1 MRETQRMAGFVAH
14 YPVEFGVERSH
25 RERFE
30 VHGRLVG
37 RNAENVRSQ
46 IGPVAGDLW
55 RRRCASDAYLGIGL
69 GLRKLD
75 VRCLC
80 PGIHV
85 SDDASAKVRRRV
97 VEKADRQAYA
107 GSVPALCN
115 HDGDALEL

>member
-1 MRETQRMAGFVAH
+1 MAGLVA
-14 YPVEFGVERSH
+14 YSAVEFGVERGH

-37 RNAENVRSQ
+37 RNAENIRSQ

-55 RRRCASDAYLGIGL
+55 RRRRASDAYLGISL
-69 GLRKLD
+69 GFRELD

-85 SDDASAKVRRRV
+85 SDYASAKVRRRV
-97 VEKADRQAYA
+97 IEKADSQA
-107 GSVPALCN
+107 
-115 HDGDALEL
+115 H